1 MARKSFSPHRRRFR
15 RPEAEGKLS
24 ASSAGQPNEPP
35 GGPPSAPGIARWL
48 LLILAVPVLGEVLLV
63 AAGAAR
69 ADAVLCLL
77 AVEVLAGLGL
87 ALIWRQD
94 LERLQRFAAGLPT
107 LPPLLPEIDRIAGSL
122 AQIAESGRVERAR
135 LTGLLRIEEAITER
149 LPEPLIMVSADGT
162 VQRAN
167 EAARHSLGEDS
178 AAVLRHPLLRGAIDK
193 ALSTGEAQAADLF
206 FAAPVPREIHAT
218 VTPMDAGLFH
228 GRQASVLLVDHTRER
243 AVERMRADFVAN
255 ASHELRTP
263 LASLIGFVET
273 LQGPARD
280 DVPAR
285 ERFLEIMAREAARMN
300 RLIDDLLS
308 LSRIEMTEHQPPQGR
323 IDFAQLVPRTLAGLE
338 QRIADRQVRL
348 ELTMSDLPLIPGDA
362 DQMAQVLTNLLDN
375 ALKYGRERGRITLT
389 VAEAAGAPWP
399 SRPGIVLT
407 VGDDGAGIS
416 RAHIPRLTE
425 RFYRVDKGRSR
436 AIGGTGLGL
445 AIVKHIVNRHRGQ
458 LVITSEEGQGSR
470 FCVWLPR

>member
-1 MARKSFSPHRRRFR
+1 MVRRSSSRRRSHSPLR
-15 RPEAEGKLS
+15 RVEGALS
-24 ASSAGQPNEPP
+24 PLPIG
-35 GGPPSAPGIARWL
+35 RWL
-48 LLILAVPVLGEVLLV
+48 LLILAVPVLGEALL
-63 AAGAAR
+63 AAIGAAR
-69 ADAVLCLL
+69 LDAVLCLIL
-77 AVEVLAGLGL
+77 VEVLAGLGL
-87 ALIWRQD
+87 VLLWRQD
-94 LERLQRFAAGLPT
+94 LERMQRVALGLPT
-107 LPPLLPEIDRIAGSL
+107 PPPRLPEIDRIAGTL
-122 AQIAESGRVERAR
+122 AQDAETGRTEQTR

-149 LPEPLIMVSADGT
+149 LPEPLILVSADGT

-167 EAARHSLGEDS
+167 EAARQSLGEDS

-193 ALSTGEAQAADLF
+193 ALSTGETQAADLF

-218 VTPMDAGLFH
+218 VTPMDAGLFLA
-228 GRQASVLLVDHTRER
+228 RQASVLLVDHTRER

-280 DVPAR
+280 DGPAR

-308 LSRIEMTEHQPPQGR
+308 LSRIEISEHQPPQGR
-323 IDFAQLVPRTLAGLE
+323 IDFGQLVPRTLAGFE
-338 QRIADRQVRL
+338 HRIADRRVRL
-348 ELTMSDLPLIPGDA
+348 DLTLPDLPPIPGDA
-362 DQMAQVLTNLLDN
+362 DQMAQVISNLLDN
-375 ALKYGRERGRITLT
+375 ALKYGREQGCITLA
-389 VAEAAGAPWP
+389 VGEVAGAPWP
-399 SRPGIVLT
+399 SRPGVILT
-407 VGDDGAGIS
+407 VGDDGAGIP
-416 RAHIPRLTE
+416 RVHIPRLTE

-458 LVITSEEGQGSR
+458 LTITSEEGHGSR

>member
-1 MARKSFSPHRRRFR
+1 MGESRDAATGPAVIPVGALSPTPIGPTGGRMD
-15 RPEAEGKLS
+15 RPR
-24 ASSAGQPNEPP
+24 
-35 GGPPSAPGIARWL
+35 APGLGRWL
-48 LLILAVPVLGEVLLV
+48 LLILTVPVLGGLLLV
-63 AAGAAR
+63 ATDAAH
-69 ADAVLCLL
+69 ADAMLCLI
-77 AVEVLAGLGL
+77 AVEVLAALVV

-94 LERLQRFAAGLPT
+94 LERLHRIATGLPT
-107 LPPLLPEIDRIAGSL
+107 SPPRLPEVDRIAAIL
-122 AQIAESGRVERAR
+122 AQTAESDRAEQAR
-135 LTGLLRIEEAITER
+135 LGGLLRAEKAITER

-167 EAARHSLGEDS
+167 EAARQSLGDDS

-193 ALSTGEAQAADLF
+193 ALATGEPQAADLL
-206 FAAPVPREIHAT
+206 FAAPVPREIHAM
-218 VTPMDAGLFH
+218 VTPMDAGLFQ
-228 GRQASVLLVDHTRER
+228 GGQASILLVDRTRER

-285 ERFLEIMAREAARMN
+285 ERFLDIMAREAARMN

-308 LSRIEMTEHQPPQGR
+308 LSRIEITEHQPPQGR
-323 IDFAQLVPRTLAGLE
+323 IDFGQVVPRMLAGFAP
-338 QRIADRQVRL
+338 RIADRRVRL
-348 ELTMSDLPLIPGDA
+348 DLTLPDLPLIQGDA
-362 DQMAQVLTNLLDN
+362 DQMAQVLNNLLDN
-375 ALKYGRERGRITLT
+375 ALKYGREGGCIT
-389 VAEAAGAPWP
+389 VAVEAVSGTPWP
-399 SRPGIVLT
+399 GRPGVVLT

-416 RAHIPRLTE
+416 RAHLPRLTE

-470 FCVWLPR
+470 FSVWLPR

>member
-1 MARKSFSPHRRRFR
+1 M
-15 RPEAEGKLS
+15 
-24 ASSAGQPNEPP
+24 
-35 GGPPSAPGIARWL
+35 
-48 LLILAVPVLGEVLLV
+48 PVVGALVLV
-63 AAGAAR
+63 AVGAAR

-77 AVEVLAGLGL
+77 TVEILAGLGL

-94 LERLQRFAAGLPT
+94 LERLQRFVAGLPT
-107 LPPLLPEIDRIAGSL
+107 LPPLLPEIDRVAGSL
-122 AQIAESGRVERAR
+122 AQTAERGRVEQAR
-135 LTGLLRIEEAITER
+135 LSGLLRMEEAITER
-149 LPEPLIMVSADGT
+149 LPEPLILVSADGT

-280 DVPAR
+280 DGPAR
-285 ERFLEIMAREAARMN
+285 ERFLEIMAREASRMN

-323 IDFAQLVPRTLAGLE
+323 IDFSQLVPRTLAGLE

-348 ELTMSDLPLIPGDA
+348 DLTISELPLIPGDA

-375 ALKYGRERGRITLT
+375 ALKYGRERGCIT
-389 VAEAAGAPWP
+389 VAVTEAAGAPWP
-399 SRPGIVLT
+399 SRPGVVLT

>member
-1 MARKSFSPHRRRFR
+1 MGESRDAAAGPAVLPVGGAPRATPVGPGSGRMD
-15 RPEAEGKLS
+15 RPR
-24 ASSAGQPNEPP
+24 
-35 GGPPSAPGIARWL
+35 APGIGRWL
-48 LLILAVPVLGEVLLV
+48 LLILTVPVLGDVLLAV
-63 AAGAAR
+63 TDAAR
-69 ADAVLCLL
+69 ADAMLCLI
-77 AVEVLAGLGL
+77 AVEVLAAVVV

-94 LERLQRFAAGLPT
+94 LERLHRIATGLPT
-107 LPPLLPEIDRIAGSL
+107 NPPRLPEVDRIAVIL
-122 AQIAESGRVERAR
+122 AQTADSARAEQAR
-135 LTGLLRIEEAITER
+135 LGGLLRAEKAITER

-167 EAARHSLGEDS
+167 EAARQSLGDDS

-193 ALSTGEAQAADLF
+193 ALSTGEPQAADLL
-206 FAAPVPREIHAT
+206 FAAPVPREIHAM
-218 VTPMDAGLFH
+218 VTPMDAGLFQ
-228 GRQASVLLVDHTRER
+228 GGQASILLVDRTRER

-285 ERFLEIMAREAARMN
+285 ERFLDIMAREAARMN

-308 LSRIEMTEHQPPQGR
+308 LSRIEISEHQPPQGR
-323 IDFAQLVPRTLAGLE
+323 IDFGQLVPRMLAGFE
-338 QRIADRQVRL
+338 PRIADRRVRL
-348 ELTMSDLPLIPGDA
+348 DLTLPDLPLIPGDA
-362 DQMAQVLTNLLDN
+362 DQMAQVLNNLLDN
-375 ALKYGRERGRITLT
+375 ALKYGRDGGCIT
-389 VAEAAGAPWP
+389 VAVEAVSGTPWP
-399 SRPGIVLT
+399 GRPGVVLT
-407 VGDDGAGIS
+407 VGDDGAGIP

-470 FCVWLPR
+470 FSVWLPR

>member
-1 MARKSFSPHRRRFR
+1 V
-15 RPEAEGKLS
+15 
-24 ASSAGQPNEPP
+24 
-35 GGPPSAPGIARWL
+35 I
-48 LLILAVPVLGEVLLV
+48 
-63 AAGAAR
+63 GAAR
-69 ADAVLCLL
+69 ADAVLGLVVAELL
-77 AVEVLAGLGL
+77 AALAV
-87 ALIWRQD
+87 ALVWRQD
-94 LERLQRFAAGLPT
+94 LERLRRVAAGLPT
-107 LPPLLPEIDRIAGSL
+107 PPPRLPEIDRIAGSL
-122 AQIAESGRVERAR
+122 AQAAESSRLEQAR
-135 LTGLLRIEEAITER
+135 LIGLLRIEEAITER
-149 LPEPLIMVSADGT
+149 LPEPLILMSADGT

-193 ALSTGEAQAADLF
+193 ALSTGEPQAADLF

-218 VTPMDAGLFH
+218 VTPMDNGLFH

-280 DVPAR
+280 DGPAR

-308 LSRIEMTEHQPPQGR
+308 LSRIEITEHQPPQGR
-323 IDFAQLVPRTLAGLE
+323 IDFGLLVPRTLAGFE
-338 QRIADRQVRL
+338 QRIADRCVRL
-348 ELTMSDLPLIPGDA
+348 HLTLPDMPLIPGDA
-362 DQMAQVLTNLLDN
+362 DQMAQVLSNLLDN
-375 ALKYGRERGRITLT
+375 ALKYGREHGCIT
-389 VAEAAGAPWP
+389 VSVMEVAGAPWP
-399 SRPGIVLT
+399 SRPGVVLT

-416 RAHIPRLTE
+416 RVHIPRLTE

-458 LVITSEEGQGSR
+458 LVITSEEGHGSR
-470 FCVWLPR
+470 FSVWLPR

>member
-1 MARKSFSPHRRRFR
+1 
-15 RPEAEGKLS
+15 
-24 ASSAGQPNEPP
+24 
-35 GGPPSAPGIARWL
+35 
-48 LLILAVPVLGEVLLV
+48 VLLV
-63 AAGAAR
+63 ALGAAR
-69 ADAVLCLL
+69 ADGILCLIAAEIVA
-77 AVEVLAGLGL
+77 AVVV
-87 ALIWRQD
+87 ALIWRED
-94 LERLQRFAAGLPT
+94 LERLQRAAAGLPT
-107 LPPLLPEIDRIAGSL
+107 LPPRLPEIDRVAGSL
-122 AQIAESGRVERAR
+122 AQAVDSGRTEQAR
-135 LTGLLRIEEAITER
+135 LAGLLRMEEAITER

-167 EAARHSLGEDS
+167 EAARQSLGEDS

-193 ALSTGEAQAADLF
+193 ALSTAEPQAADLF

-218 VTPMDAGLFH
+218 VTPMDAGVFR
-228 GRQASVLLVDHTRER
+228 GRQASILLVDHTRER

-280 DVPAR
+280 DGPAR

-308 LSRIEMTEHQPPQGR
+308 LSRIEISEHQPPQGR
-323 IDFAQLVPRTLAGLE
+323 IDFGQLVPRTLAGLE
-338 QRIADRQVRL
+338 QRIADRRVRL
-348 ELTMSDLPLIPGDA
+348 HLSLSELPLIPGDA
-362 DQMAQVLTNLLDN
+362 DQMAQVVTNLLDN
-375 ALKYGRERGRITLT
+375 ALKYGREGGCITLS
-389 VAEAAGAPWP
+389 VAEAAGPPWP
-399 SRPGIVLT
+399 SRPGVVLT
-407 VGDDGAGIS
+407 VGDDGVGIP
-416 RAHIPRLTE
+416 RVHIPRLTE

-458 LVITSEEGQGSR
+458 LVITSEEGQGSK

>member
-1 MARKSFSPHRRRFR
+1 
-15 RPEAEGKLS
+15 
-24 ASSAGQPNEPP
+24 
-35 GGPPSAPGIARWL
+35 
-48 LLILAVPVLGEVLLV
+48 
-63 AAGAAR
+63 
-69 ADAVLCLL
+69 
-77 AVEVLAGLGL
+77 
-87 ALIWRQD
+87 
-94 LERLQRFAAGLPT
+94 
-107 LPPLLPEIDRIAGSL
+107 L
-122 AQIAESGRVERAR
+122 AQAAESGRIEQAR
-135 LTGLLRIEEAITER
+135 LAGLLRMEEAITQR
-149 LPEPLIMVSADGT
+149 LPEPLILVSADGT

-193 ALSTGEAQAADLF
+193 ALATGEPQAADLF

-228 GRQASVLLVDHTRER
+228 GRHASVLLIDHTRER

-280 DVPAR
+280 DGPAR

-308 LSRIEMTEHQPPQGR
+308 LSRIEITEHQPPQGR
-323 IDFAQLVPRTLAGLE
+323 IDFGELVPRALAGFE
-338 QRIADRQVRL
+338 KRIADRRVRMD
-348 ELTMSDLPLIPGDA
+348 LTLSDLPLIPGDA
-362 DQMAQVLTNLLDN
+362 DQMAQVLGNLLDN
-375 ALKYGRERGRITLT
+375 ALKYGREQGCITLSVT
-389 VAEAAGAPWP
+389 EVAGLPWP
-399 SRPGIVLT
+399 SRPGVVLA
-407 VGDDGAGIS
+407 VSDDGAGIS
-416 RAHIPRLTE
+416 RVHIPRLTE

-458 LVITSEEGQGSR
+458 LVITSEEGHGSR
-470 FCVWLPR
+470 FCIWLPR